1 MRQHKYRAYNKKLK
15 SMAQVLSLELDSEFG
30 GVEVWGKA
38 SVDFETGEHDATRD
52 FWSWDDCEVM
62 EYVGKADKAGK
73 EIYEGDIVKVRGI
86 DRRFRVTWGKFTDTW
101 DFLRGETWMLAHE
114 TLYMNKENCEVIG
127 NIYANPELL
136 KEQASS
142 ATATTS
148 KTVAQIKQDLLVWA
162 GLHRGNAIKEEAV
175 PRFHE
180 IIDMIE
186 SVEEDIENSNASV
199 RQAWQKLD
207 LLMNDIKELCQ
218 EELAKEHHD

>member
-1 MRQHKYRAYNKKLK
+1 MYAVGGLHFDTEGDLYGVTLQPFPDQEPYTTQDALLRDI
-15 SMAQVLSLELDSEFG
+15 ELMQF
-30 GVEVWGKA
+30 
-38 SVDFETGEHDATRD
+38 TGR
-52 FWSWDDCEVM
+52 
-62 EYVGKADKAGK
+62 KADKAGK

-114 TLYMNKENCEVIG
+114 TLYMNKEKCEVIG

-162 GLHRGNAIKEEAV
+162 GLHRGNAIKEEAM